1 MLISSLFIIVQSST
15 RSRTTHDVIQPNRNI
30 DREQISL
37 SLPCPQ
43 TPRSALIRIIVGP
56 VPAVSPLAVWWRL
69 DPVAVWPHISQLT
82 LAPWAGCGL
91 PITAWPPSQPTSSV
105 WTWPCHHQASSPP
118 PPDTSS
124 QVSRPVG
131 MFLYHFLLSFLHL
144 IKLWLAEGIITE
156 TPD

>member
-1 MLISSLFIIVQSST
+1 MEMKIDPNECFVDFNEFLQRTPDLPSVFGGFRLCSYLPYLSLFSHQPGLGF
-15 RSRTTHDVIQPNRNI
+15 DVIQPNRNI

-91 PITAWPPSQPTSSV
+91 PIRAMASLPANQLSLDLTMPPSGLIST
-105 WTWPCHHQASSPP
+105 TTRHQ
-118 PPDTSS
+118 
-124 QVSRPVG
+124 
-131 MFLYHFLLSFLHL
+131 
-144 IKLWLAEGIITE
+144 
-156 TPD
+156 